1 MTQSPPDQPLRS
13 ALPPVSRRS
22 LLRGTVLGAG
32 ALAIP
37 GALAACGDDSD
48 GGSSSGAS
56 KSVTFGSNY
65 SDAIPKSGI
74 AAVMAAYQKSSGVTV
89 KTNTQDHNSFQE
101 NISRYLK
108 GNPDDV
114 FAWFAGNRMKFF
126 AAQGLAA
133 DISDVWSGLTG
144 FSDALK
150 KSSTGDDGKQYFVP
164 LYNYPWA
171 VFYRPSVFQAKG
183 WQPPKTMDDL
193 MTLCK
198 AVKTAGMDAFAF
210 ADKDGWPAMGTFD
223 QINMRT
229 NGYDFHISLM
239 AGKESWTD
247 PKVKQVFTT
256 WASLLPYH
264 QQGANGRTW
273 QDATNSV
280 QQKKSAMMVV
290 GSGQIAQ
297 SFQGADLADLDFFPY
312 PVINPDYG
320 QDAVEAPIDGFM
332 VSKKAKNLDAAK
344 ALIKFIASPD
354 AENAYQSVDGGNI
367 PTNSGADTSKFT
379 PFQKKC
385 QEYIAGAK
393 QISQFMDRDTRP
405 DFASQVMIPSLQSFI
420 NKPSDIDGLL
430 KNIDA
435 QAKSIFATDN

>member
-1 MTQSPPDQPLRS
+1 MTQSTPDQPLRLAS
-13 ALPPVSRRS
+13 STVSRRTV
-22 LLRGTVLGAG
+22 LRNTALGAG

-37 GALAACGDDSD
+37 GVLAACGKDS
-48 GGSSSGAS
+48 GSSGNS
-56 KSVTFGSNY
+56 KTVTFGSNY
-65 SDAIPKSGI
+65 SDAIPKAGI
-74 AAVMAAYQKSSGVTV
+74 AAVMDAYQKSSGVTV
-89 KTNTQDHNSFQE
+89 KINTQEHNSFQE

-114 FAWFAGNRMKFF
+114 FSWFAGNRMKFF

-150 KSSTGDDGKQYFVP
+150 KAATGDDGKQYFVP
-164 LYNYPWA
+164 IYNYPWA
-171 VFYRPSVFQAKG
+171 VFYRPSVWQAKG
-183 WQPPKTMDDL
+183 WQPPKTLDEL
-193 MTLCK
+193 TALCK
-198 AVKTAGMDAFAF
+198 TIKGAGMDAFAF

-247 PKVKQVFTT
+247 PKVKQVFET

-264 QQGANGRTW
+264 QQGANGRIW
-273 QDATNSV
+273 QDAANSV
-280 QQKKSAMMVV
+280 YQKKSAMMVC

-297 SFQGADLADLDFFPY
+297 SFQGADAADLDFFPY
-312 PVINPDYG
+312 PMINTEFG

-332 VSKKAKNLDAAK
+332 ISKKAKNLEAAK
-344 ALIKFIASPD
+344 ALIKFLASPD
-354 AENAYQSVDGGNI
+354 AENAYQSKDNGNI
-367 PTNSGADTSKFT
+367 PTNSGASTSNFSA
-379 PFQKKC
+379 FQKKC
-385 QEYIAGAK
+385 QAYIAGAK

-420 NKPSDIDGLL
+420 NKPSDIDSLL